1 MTWFEENLG
10 LYEWLELE
18 RGQLSAIFQKIIII
32 VLMCLYI
39 HQKMIISILDLSSYL
54 LEMLLVLH
62 VHYSVKSTASILVD
76 IGK

>member
-1 MTWFEENLG
+1 MVRIGVW
-10 LYEWLELE
+10 
-18 RGQLSAIFQKIIII
+18 SAISNFPKDYHTVI